1 MINLPIGLNL
11 QDLSLQ
17 INQRL
22 KEIITTPSTALLQPN
37 LKPNEQFPFYYRPSK
52 RLRDLTS
59 KFISTNDL
67 ISAGNMGQLMSLVK
81 ISSTDTTSGYGLVID
96 AKLSPQIPYRLQSET
111 FVPSTA
117 NLNENT
123 TALLGATTL
132 YLLSNATTIPGKE
145 KIDLQRTVYG
155 IPKDRIVDNIEPNTS
170 SMVRGEELLELLELI
185 VRFCL
190 THVHP
195 YPLLPP
201 SSVTLDGL
209 STDDLLAKMQEA
221 YQKILNSNI
230 RLN

>member
-1 MINLPIGLNL
+1 M
-11 QDLSLQ
+11 
-17 INQRL
+17 
-22 KEIITTPSTALLQPN
+22 A
-37 LKPNEQFPFYYRPSK
+37 
-52 RLRDLTS
+52 
-59 KFISTNDL
+59 
-67 ISAGNMGQLMSLVK
+67 QLMSLVK
-81 ISSTDTTSGYGLVID
+81 ISSTDLTPGYSLVID

-111 FVPSTA
+111 FVPSKA

-132 YLLSNATTIPGKE
+132 YLLSNSTTIPGKE

-155 IPKDRIVDNIEPNTS
+155 IPKERIVDNIEPNTS
-170 SMVRGEELLELLELI
+170 SMVRGEELLELMELI

-209 STDDLLAKMQEA
+209 STDELLAKMQEA

-230 RLN
+230 RIN